1 MIISHRHRFIFFAQ
15 PRTGTHAI
23 RAALTPHL
31 GAGDWQQQA
40 LTAQLRLPVPSLA
53 RIGHGHLTLRQV
65 QAALEEDIWRTYFKF
80 SVVRDPYD
88 RYVSICSFLNRRNT
102 GYRGNELSFM
112 KRALGVGRF
121 RQRVLVRPQVE
132 LLRNEAGE
140 LGMDFIGRYETL
152 QQSFDEVCRTIGI
165 PASELV
171 RGNASDHRPYPSYY
185 DDELQGLVADFY
197 RSDFESLDYDLGAVG
212 RANSCA

>member
-1 MIISHRHRFIFFAQ
+1 
-15 PRTGTHAI
+15 
-23 RAALTPHL
+23 
-31 GAGDWQQQA
+31 
-40 LTAQLRLPVPSLA
+40 
-53 RIGHGHLTLRQV
+53 
-65 QAALEEDIWRTYFKF
+65 
-80 SVVRDPYD
+80 
-88 RYVSICSFLNRRNT
+88 
-102 GYRGNELSFM
+102 M

-185 DDELQGLVADFY
+185 DDELRGLVADFY